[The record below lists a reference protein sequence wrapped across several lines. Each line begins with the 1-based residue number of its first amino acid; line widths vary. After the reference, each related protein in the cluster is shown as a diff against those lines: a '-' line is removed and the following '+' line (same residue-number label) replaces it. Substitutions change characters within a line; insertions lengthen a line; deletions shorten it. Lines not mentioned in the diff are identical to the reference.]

1 MKKIVYMYISIV
13 LVVVMSSCSSMQTIS
28 VCGKPG
34 TLIYTPDMDKIAV
47 IPDNGITDVV
57 LSKENTY
64 HYLLSKE
71 INNDLYVP
79 FGLDFNNK
87 SIGSSVVNNAYAL
100 SGFMAIATGLTAVV
114 GSGLGAS
121 GESYGWMM
129 VGIGFGVMIPFTVL
143 AAKLSTAIDYDQY
156 KYKYK
161 YLTEQQTNQDILLSP
176 LKQTAD
182 YKTVS
187 RKKYHKPSYE
197 MVKVEKNEIKEKK
210 YMDFSDN
217 KQEEKPIA
225 INNSSCTDSKSKYV
239 QNVSTNH
246 SQQVVGTYYG
256 YGRLMSDNEL
266 VERYDN
272 LKIVVSKRTSN
283 MVKVDVYIRNSIPYF
298 SSANI
303 YNISKTYN
311 EYTLHHTT
319 NDSYITID
327 ENGILNFTY
336 KNIRNKGY
344 VLKATAEIK

>member
-1 MKKIVYMYISIV
+1 M
-13 LVVVMSSCSSMQTIS
+13 LSSCSSVQKVI
-28 VCGKPG
+28 VNGKPG
-34 TLIYTPDMDKIAV
+34 TEIYTPNLKKVTTISDDGVAIVEINK
-47 IPDNGITDVV
+47 
-57 LSKENTY
+57 KNTY
-64 HYLLSKE
+64 HFLISRE
-71 INNDLYVP
+71 NGSGEFIP
-79 FGLDFNNK
+79 FGLNFEKK
-87 SIGSSVVNNAYAL
+87 SAAGVKLGKYTSI
-100 SGFMAIATGLTAVV
+100 AIAAAGCYTELMGLVFFLFDEPEV
-114 GSGLGAS
+114 GSILTLAGLG
-121 GESYGWMM
+121 GVL
-129 VGIGFGVMIPFTVL
+129 VGAPLVSIFGTR
-143 AAKLSTAIDYDQY
+143 ADYDQN

-161 YLTEQQTNQDILLSP
+161 YLEEQKTNQDILLSP

-225 INNSSCTDSKSKYV
+225 INNSSSTDSKSKYV

-272 LKIVVSKRTSN
+272 LKIVVSKRTDN

-298 SSANI
+298 NSDNI